1 MNILVTGAAG
11 YIGSIITEKLIQE
24 GSPVIALDNLTQGH
38 REAVVPEA
46 TFIQAELADSE
57 KLEQVFR
64 RYQISS
70 VTHLAAGTVV
80 EDSMTDPKRYFENNV
95 ICSINLV
102 NTMLKYSVHKL
113 VFSSSAAVYGKPKKV
128 PIEESDPTIPVN
140 AYGESKLMFE
150 RILHWYGRAYKLK
163 FIALR
168 YFNAA
173 GASERFGG
181 DHNPETHLIPN
192 ALKVALGQS
201 DYVPVLGTDYP
212 TKDGSCVRDYI
223 HVLDIAKAHLLA
235 LKQLERGESNKA
247 YNLGNSEGYSVLEVI
262 STVRKVT
269 GANIPT
275 VVQPRRLGDP
285 PVLVASSKLAKSE
298 LGWRPEY
305 PALESIVESAWQWQ
319 KEHPHGYSSKLVST
333 KRTTFGVN
341 EANSK

>member
-24 GSPVIALDNLTQGH
+24 GSSVIALDNLTQGH
-38 REAVVPEA
+38 REAIDPEA
-46 TFIQAELADSE
+46 MFIRAELADSK

-70 VTHLAAGTVV
+70 VMHLAAESLV
-80 EDSMTDPKRYFENNV
+80 EDSMTDPKRYFQNNV
-95 ICSINLV
+95 ICSVSLLD
-102 NTMLKYSVHKL
+102 TMLKYGVHKI

-128 PIEESDPTIPVN
+128 PIEESDTTIPVN

-173 GASERFGG
+173 GASERFGE

-192 ALKVALGQS
+192 ALKVALGQR
-201 DYVPVLGTDYP
+201 DYVPILGTDYP

-235 LKQLERGESNKA
+235 LKQLENNENNKA
-247 YNLGNSEGYSVLEVI
+247 YNLGNGEGYSVFEVI
-262 STVRKVT
+262 SAVRKVT
-269 GANIPT
+269 GADIPT
-275 VVQPRRLGDP
+275 VIQSRRQGDP
-285 PVLVASSKLAKSE
+285 PVLVASSELAKSG
-298 LGWRPEY
+298 LGWHPEY

-319 KEHPHGYSSKLVST
+319 KEYPYGYSSQLVST
-333 KRTTFGVN
+333 KRTILRVK
-341 EANSK
+341 EAQSK

>member
-11 YIGSIITEKLIQE
+11 YIGSILTEKLTQE
-24 GSPVIALDNLTQGH
+24 GNSVIALDNLTQGH

-46 TFIQAELADSE
+46 MFIQAELADSE

-70 VTHLAAGTVV
+70 VMHLAAESLV
-80 EDSMTDPKRYFENNV
+80 EDSMTDPKRYFQNNV
-95 ICSINLV
+95 ICSVGLL
-102 NTMLKYSVHKL
+102 NTMLKHGVHKI
-113 VFSSSAAVYGKPKKV
+113 VFSSSAAVYGEPKKV
-128 PIEESDPTIPVN
+128 PIEEKDPATPVN
-140 AYGESKLMFE
+140 TYGESKLMFE

-173 GASERFGG
+173 GASGRFGE

-192 ALKVALGQS
+192 TLKVALGQR
-201 DYVPVLGTDYP
+201 DYVPILGTDYP

-235 LKQLERGESNKA
+235 LKQLERDGSNKT
-247 YNLGNSEGYSVLEVI
+247 YNLGNGEGYSVLEVI
-262 STVRKVT
+262 SAIRKVT
-269 GANIPT
+269 SADIPT
-275 VVQPRRLGDP
+275 VVQPRRPGDP

-298 LGWRPEY
+298 LGWHPEY

-319 KEHPHGYSSKLVST
+319 KEHPHGYSSQLTST
-333 KRTTFGVN
+333 KRTTFGVR